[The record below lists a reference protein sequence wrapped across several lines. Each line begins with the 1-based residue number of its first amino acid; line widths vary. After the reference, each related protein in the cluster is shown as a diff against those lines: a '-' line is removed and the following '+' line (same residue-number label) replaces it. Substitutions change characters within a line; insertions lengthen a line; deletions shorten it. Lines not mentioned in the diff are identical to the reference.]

1 MAFKEICTPSLIYLI
16 FSFIHIVM
24 DVSNGMFNSAL
35 LKFFISIIL
44 TLLLNYLC
52 DSGMYIISWII
63 VFVPFVLMSVI
74 TSMLLLGISTK
85 SYGDNINII
94 GLNSDQ
100 RKSEDD
106 IRKQLLRERTNHD
119 KNTEMMSVLPTEI
132 DNVNTS
138 TESVINNNNNISN
151 SNQEINKEI
160 KCDKNEKKGGSF
172 FTDFLL
178 NDETKIDSC
187 DKNEIS
193 NFANI
198 SDNNKIMIENPSQ
211 LKYKLKND
219 EVFKKTFEIL
229 PSVSHECKDKR
240 KLFII

>member
-1 MAFKEICTPSLIYLI
+1 
-16 FSFIHIVM
+16 M

-106 IRKQLLRERTNHD
+106 IRKQLLRERTHHD
-119 KNTEMMSVLPTEI
+119 NNTEMMSVLPTEF
-132 DNVNTS
+132 DNVNKS
-138 TESVINNNNNISN
+138 TESVVVNNNNISN
-151 SNQEINKEI
+151 TNNNISNTNKEINKEK
-160 KCDKNEKKGGSF
+160 KCNKNEKKGGSF
-172 FTDFLL
+172 FTEFLL

-198 SDNNKIMIENPSQ
+198 SDNNKIMIENPRQ

-240 KLFII
+240 KLFSI

>member
-1 MAFKEICTPSLIYLI
+1 
-16 FSFIHIVM
+16 M

-94 GLNSDQ
+94 GLNNDQ

-106 IRKQLLRERTNHD
+106 IRKQLLRERTHHD
-119 KNTEMMSVLPTEI
+119 KNTEMMSVLPTEL
-132 DNVNTS
+132 DNVNKP
-138 TESVINNNNNISN
+138 TESVLVNNNNISN
-151 SNQEINKEI
+151 SNQEMNKEMNKER
-160 KCDKNEKKGGSF
+160 KCNKNNDKSGSF

-198 SDNNKIMIENPSQ
+198 SDNNKIMIENPRQ

-240 KLFII
+240 KLFIL